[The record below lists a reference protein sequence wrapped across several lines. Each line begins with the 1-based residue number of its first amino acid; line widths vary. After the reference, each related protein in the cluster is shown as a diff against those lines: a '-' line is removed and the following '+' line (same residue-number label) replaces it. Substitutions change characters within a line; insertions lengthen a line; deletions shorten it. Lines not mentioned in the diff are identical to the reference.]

1 MSNQLPSW
9 VQKLP
14 GSKIP
19 VLPSNGMMQGND
31 HTNVVPNVGGSQQP
45 QQPNVGR
52 WDGVGPNPNQ
62 SQNDH
67 HQNFMSELQ
76 SNPQFQQFMQM
87 FQSGGQM
94 PKGFMGFE
102 PVSHDPFSP
111 QGGQNISG
119 WDNAQPNVGGVY
131 GGN

>member
-1 MSNQLPSW
+1 MSNQLPPW

-19 VLPSNGMMQGND
+19 VLPSNGMMQGNE
-31 HTNVVPNVGGSQQP
+31 HTNVVPNVGGGQQP

-52 WDGVGPNPNQ
+52 WDGLGANPNNA
-62 SQNDH
+62 NDH

-76 SNPQFQQFMQM
+76 GNPQFQQFMQM

-94 PKGFMGFE
+94 PKGFLGFQ
-102 PVSHDPFSP
+102 PVENNPFQQ